1 MRFVRVA
8 LMVLGIFVVSPVWA
22 KMVAKPVSWQL
33 DGTTFKSMLVYDD
46 AVTAKRPGLLMVP
59 NWYGV
64 NDIAVK
70 KAEMI
75 AGKDYVILL
84 TDMYGDGVRPK
95 SDDDARTAVAPL
107 YHDRGLMRA
116 RMVKAFEQLKGQAKD
131 APVDLSRLAAI
142 GFCFGGAA
150 VLDLARTGSD
160 VKAVVAFHGDLS
172 TDNPALA
179 AKIKARVLAMNGSA
193 DTFTIGQVPDF
204 TKGMEQD
211 SADWQ
216 FVEIGHA
223 VHCFTETEATAKTGN
238 CRYDAKVAARSYRLM
253 RDWLTESFAV
263 DSNAA
268 GT

>member
-1 MRFVRVA
+1 MRFMRVA
-8 LMVLGIFVVSPVWA
+8 LIVLGIFVASPVWA
-22 KMVAKPVSWQL
+22 KMVAKPVAWKL
-33 DGTTFKSMLVYDD
+33 DGTTFKSVLVYDD
-46 AVTAKRPGLLMVP
+46 AVTAKRPGLVMVP

-64 NDIAVK
+64 NDIAIK

-95 SDDDARTAVAPL
+95 GDDDARTAVAPL

-116 RMVKAFEQLKGQAKD
+116 RMVKAFEQLKAQAGE
-131 APVDLSRLAAI
+131 APIDLSRLGAI

-172 TDNPALA
+172 TDNPALT

-204 TKGMEQD
+204 TKSMEQD
-211 SADWQ
+211 AADWQ

-253 RDWLTESFAV
+253 RDWLTESFAT
-263 DSNAA
+263 DSNPA
-268 GT
+268 GM